1 VNEDLT
7 IGHDQVVATRGA
19 TDVAVRATDP
29 IGTGNEK
36 ETESEGTG
44 TVTTTDTVTAI
55 GIETMTETVVDAG
68 VKMTATSQKNVPRR
82 DVARRVRTKPL
93 LTPLLGTVHAGVLR
107 GLIPEIVMVI
117 DVPGILAIPETNSMT
132 RPGTG
137 RIVGD
142 AAMSA
147 ALAMKMTSLAS
158 QPRLHRRTSSVSA

>member
-1 VNEDLT
+1 MIGAVNEDLT
-7 IGHDQVVATRGA
+7 IGDGQVVATTDA
-19 TDVAVRATDP
+19 TDVAVRATGP

-36 ETESEGTG
+36 KTESEGTA
-44 TVTTTDTVTAI
+44 TATATTTDTVTAI

-68 VKMTATSQKNVPRR
+68 VKMTVTSQKNVPRR

-93 LTPLLGTVHAGVLR
+93 LTPLFGTAHAGVLR
-107 GLIPEIVMVI
+107 GLIPKIVMVI

-147 ALAMKMTSLAS
+147 ALAMKMTNLAS
-158 QPRLHRRTSSVSA
+158 QPRLH

>member
-7 IGHDQVVATRGA
+7 IGDDPAVVTTDA
-19 TDVAVRATDP
+19 TDVAVRATGP
-29 IGTGNEK
+29 TGTGNEK
-36 ETESEGTG
+36 KTESEGTG
-44 TVTTTDTVTAI
+44 IATMTDTVTAT

-68 VKMTATSQKNVPRR
+68 VKMTATSQKNEPRR

-93 LTPLLGTVHAGVLR
+93 RTPLFGTVHAGVLR

-137 RIVGD
+137 RIAGD

-158 QPRLHRRTSSVSA
+158 QRRLH